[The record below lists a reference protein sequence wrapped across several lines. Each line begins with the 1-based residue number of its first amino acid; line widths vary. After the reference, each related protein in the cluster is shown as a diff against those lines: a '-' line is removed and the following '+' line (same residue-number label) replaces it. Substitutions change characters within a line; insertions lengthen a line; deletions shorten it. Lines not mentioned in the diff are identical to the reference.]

1 MKRVFL
7 SLSGVVLLVSGCAT
21 SADSQTRVQYLN
33 PAGLHKNP
41 AFSQAVAVQSPR
53 TTIYVGEQNAV
64 DADGKVVGKGDL
76 AAQVTQVFS
85 NLKVALKAG
94 GATLQDVVSWKLY
107 LVEGQSL
114 QEGYKVFQ
122 KEWGTAPNPPAI
134 TFQFVRGLAQPD
146 YLVGMEAVAVR
157 P

>member
-1 MKRVFL
+1 M
-7 SLSGVVLLVSGCAT
+7 
-21 SADSQTRVQYLN
+21 RVQHLN
-33 PAGLHKNP
+33 PPGLHKNP
-41 AFSQAVAVQSPR
+41 AFSQAVAVQSPH

-76 AAQVTQVFS
+76 AAQVTQVFQ
-85 NLKVALKAG
+85 NLKTALSAG

-107 LVEGQSL
+107 LVNGQSL

-134 TFQFVRGLAQPD
+134 TFQFVSGLAQPD
-146 YLVGMEAVAVR
+146 YLVGMEAIAVR
-157 P
+157 PAAGAP